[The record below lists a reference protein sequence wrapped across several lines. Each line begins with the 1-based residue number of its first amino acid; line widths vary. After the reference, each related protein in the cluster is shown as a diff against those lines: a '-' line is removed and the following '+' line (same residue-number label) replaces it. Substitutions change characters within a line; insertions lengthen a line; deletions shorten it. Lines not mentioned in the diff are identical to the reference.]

1 MAAARQKLK
10 QVALRG
16 LAQGSLIVLSAS
28 LYAQTSISGTTSSG
42 NSSDSSTFKVNAHL
56 AVVDVVVTDRHQVPI
71 HGLTSDD
78 FHVFED
84 GVEQKVVSF
93 EPHKGGLGAAPSSES
108 SLEPDTYS
116 NSTTTRKADPL
127 FVILLDSLNTAM
139 SDQSFARSEL
149 LRLAEGLPKGSRVAV
164 FRLGSKLRMIQ
175 GFTEDSAELVA
186 KIKSRDTSPQLGMFF
201 NDASINLA
209 LSAPEASTG
218 MGGTYAAA
226 SSPTL
231 GTFSLQDA
239 NEEGIRSDLIVSS
252 TIQALKALGLYLS
265 GFQGRKNLVW
275 LSGSFPINILPNVG
289 NTPQISAGVV
299 GSDLFVSDR
308 TYSIAVRDLAL
319 LLQSANI
326 AVYPVD
332 VRGLTDNG
340 MFNPAGGGSGRASAN
355 ALSIGQTL
363 SAFAN
368 DNGQIHEIMQTI
380 AKETGGR
387 AYWNTND
394 LKGSMEE
401 AFNDGSNYYTL
412 SYVPRNQKLDGQ
424 LRKIRVQV
432 DRPDTKL
439 FYRQGY
445 YAEAPGN
452 LKHTF
457 PSPDP
462 SMKSAMLRGSP
473 SVTDINFQVHLK
485 PDDKVHIV
493 PASKPALKSRSD
505 KPARLLTGP
514 VLHYTLEYRIRP
526 SEVQFSTTP
535 ANTHRSNLAF
545 SIIAYNADG
554 RMLNS
559 SVGTFNMQLNERV
572 YTELQSNALHI
583 IGGIDLPLDSVY
595 LRVGIHDLT
604 TDKIGSLEIP
614 LDVAAAARGSR

>member
-1 MAAARQKLK
+1 
-10 QVALRG
+10 
-16 LAQGSLIVLSAS
+16 
-28 LYAQTSISGTTSSG
+28 
-42 NSSDSSTFKVNAHL
+42 
-56 AVVDVVVTDRHQVPI
+56 
-71 HGLTSDD
+71 
-78 FHVFED
+78 
-84 GVEQKVVSF
+84 
-93 EPHKGGLGAAPSSES
+93 
-108 SLEPDTYS
+108 
-116 NSTTTRKADPL
+116 
-127 FVILLDSLNTAM
+127 
-139 SDQSFARSEL
+139 
-149 LRLAEGLPKGSRVAV
+149 
-164 FRLGSKLRMIQ
+164 
-175 GFTEDSAELVA
+175 
-186 KIKSRDTSPQLGMFF
+186 
-201 NDASINLA
+201 
-209 LSAPEASTG
+209 
-218 MGGTYAAA
+218 
-226 SSPTL
+226 
-231 GTFSLQDA
+231 
-239 NEEGIRSDLIVSS
+239 
-252 TIQALKALGLYLS
+252 
-265 GFQGRKNLVW
+265 
-275 LSGSFPINILPNVG
+275 
-289 NTPQISAGVV
+289 
-299 GSDLFVSDR
+299 
-308 TYSIAVRDLAL
+308 
-319 LLQSANI
+319 
-326 AVYPVD
+326 
-332 VRGLTDNG
+332 
-340 MFNPAGGGSGRASAN
+340 
-355 ALSIGQTL
+355 
-363 SAFAN
+363 
-368 DNGQIHEIMQTI
+368 MQTI